1 MCLSLFF
8 RSQQCGFLGSHPK
21 VCCPQTGRKEGG
33 AEAKKKGKGEEEEVI
48 EEEVKEDK
56 VVEEKMEE
64 DVEEGVTISSTGLR
78 GAFDEKARSGVT
90 KEDKEEKEEG
100 TEGFSRDGDE
110 FPVYGGW
117 HPVSE
122 EFP

>member
-1 MCLSLFF
+1 MI
-8 RSQQCGFLGSHPK
+8 
-21 VCCPQTGRKEGG
+21 
-33 AEAKKKGKGEEEEVI
+33 EEEE
-48 EEEVKEDK
+48 EEDK
-56 VVEEKMEE
+56 VVEEKVEE
-64 DVEEGVTISSTGLR
+64 DVVEGVTIPSTGLR

-90 KEDKEEKEEG
+90 KEDKEKKEEG
-100 TEGFSRDGDE
+100 TEGISREGDE